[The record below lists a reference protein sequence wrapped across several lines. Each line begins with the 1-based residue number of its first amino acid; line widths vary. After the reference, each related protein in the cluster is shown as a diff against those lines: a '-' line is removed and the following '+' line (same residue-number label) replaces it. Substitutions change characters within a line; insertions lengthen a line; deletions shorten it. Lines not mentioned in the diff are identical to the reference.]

1 MEEFKSDDEILEY
14 AIHRESVAHNF
25 YMDLAEEMENAA
37 MRQLF
42 ENFAREELR
51 HKGRLEL
58 EIMKRGLV
66 VPDALGAEDLDETD
80 VMVDVPPELG
90 VDYKNALVL
99 GMNRESKSFRLYV
112 ELAAIVRDK
121 GSREALL
128 SLAQEEARHRL
139 RFEIEYDTVLK
150 RH

>member
-14 AIHRESVAHNF
+14 AIHRESAAHRF

-37 MRQLF
+37 MCQLF

-66 VPDALGAEDLDETD
+66 VPGAADAEDLDETD

-99 GMNRESKSFRLYV
+99 AMNRESKSFRLYV
-112 ELAAIVRDK
+112 ELAAMAEDK
-121 GSREALL
+121 GSRETLL
-128 SLAQEEARHRL
+128 LLAEEEAGHKL
-139 RFEIEYDTVLK
+139 RFEMEYDTVIK
-150 RH
+150 RR

>member
-14 AIHRESVAHNF
+14 AIHRESAAHRF

-42 ENFAREELR
+42 ENCAREELR
-51 HKGRLEL
+51 HKARLEL

-66 VPDALGAEDLDETD
+66 VPNAADAEDLDETD

-90 VDYKNALVL
+90 IDYKNALVL
-99 GMNRESKSFRLYV
+99 AMNRESKSFRLYV
-112 ELAAIVRDK
+112 ELAAIVQDK
-121 GSREALL
+121 ESRQTLL
-128 SLAQEEARHRL
+128 SLAQEEARHEL
-139 RFEIEYDTVLK
+139 RFEIEYDTVIK
-150 RH
+150 RR

>member
-66 VPDALGAEDLDETD
+66 VPGALGAEDLDETD
-80 VMVDVPPELG
+80 VMVDVPPESG

-112 ELAAIVRDK
+112 ELAAIMRDK

-128 SLAQEEARHRL
+128 SLAQEEAKHRL

-150 RH
+150 RR

>member
-14 AIHRESVAHNF
+14 AIHRESTANRF
-25 YMDLAEEMENAA
+25 YMDLAEEMDNAT

-66 VPDALGAEDLDETD
+66 VPGALGAEDLDETD
-80 VMVDVPPELG
+80 VMVDVPPESG
-90 VDYKNALVL
+90 IDYKNALVL
-99 GMNRESKSFRLYV
+99 AMNRESKSFRLYV
-112 ELAAIVRDK
+112 ELAAIVQDK
-121 GSREALL
+121 GAREALL
-128 SLAQEEARHRL
+128 SLAEEEARHRL
-139 RFEIEYDTVLK
+139 RIEMEYDMVIKK
-150 RH
+150 R

>member
-1 MEEFKSDDEILEY
+1 MEEFKSDDEIREY
-14 AIHRESVAHNF
+14 AIHRESVANRF
-25 YMDLAEEMENAA
+25 YMDLAQEMDNAA

-66 VPDALGAEDLDETD
+66 VPGALGAEDLDETD
-80 VMVDVPPELG
+80 VMVDVPPESG

-99 GMNRESKSFRLYV
+99 AMNRESKSFRLYV
-112 ELAAIVRDK
+112 ELAAIVQDK

-139 RFEIEYDTVLK
+139 CFEIEYDTVIK
-150 RH
+150 RR

>member
-1 MEEFKSDDEILEY
+1 MKEFKSDDEILEY
-14 AIHRESVAHNF
+14 AIHRESTAHRF

-51 HKGRLEL
+51 H
-58 EIMKRGLV
+58 
-66 VPDALGAEDLDETD
+66 
-80 VMVDVPPELG
+80 VPPELDI
-90 VDYKNALVL
+90 DYKNALVL
-99 GMNRESKSFRLYV
+99 AMNRESKSFRLYV
-112 ELAAIVRDK
+112 ELAAIVQDK

-139 RFEIEYDTVLK
+139 RFEMEYDTVIK
-150 RH
+150 RR

>member
-25 YMDLAEEMENAA
+25 YMDLAEEMENAM

-42 ENFAREELR
+42 ENFAREEHR

-66 VPDALGAEDLDETD
+66 VPGALGAEDLDETD

-99 GMNRESKSFRLYV
+99 AMNRESKSFRLYV
-112 ELAAIVRDK
+112 ELAAIVQDK

-128 SLAQEEARHRL
+128 SLAQEEAKHRL

-150 RH
+150 RR

>member
-58 EIMKRGLV
+58 EIMKRG
-66 VPDALGAEDLDETD
+66 DETD

>member
-14 AIHRESVAHNF
+14 AVHRESVAHRF
-25 YMDLAEEMENAA
+25 YMDLAEEMENPA

-51 HKGRLEL
+51 HKSRLEL

-66 VPDALGAEDLDETD
+66 VPGAADAEDLDKTD
-80 VMVDVPPELG
+80 IMVDVPPELG

-99 GMNRESKSFRLYV
+99 AMNRESKSFRLYV
-112 ELAAIVRDK
+112 ELAAIVKDK
-121 GSREALL
+121 KSHEALL
-128 SLAQEEARHRL
+128 ALAQEEARHRL
-139 RFEIEYDTVLK
+139 RFEMEYDIVIK